1 MGVPSVEIM
10 NPERQKDM
18 PFRLGYVPGLDGLR
32 GISILVVMI
41 YHANFNLLS
50 GGFIGV
56 EIFFGLS
63 GFLITAL
70 LIQEFD
76 NAGRIKLKAFYLRR
90 VLRLFPALLALLI
103 VYCLTIFYLVGFRGS
118 KPFLVDAFI
127 ALFYMSNWARALN
140 IHPPYLLGHTWSLSI
155 EEQFY
160 ALWPPLLVLLL
171 WKIRSRWAIAWI
183 AFSIAV
189 SAWALRCYLG
199 ATGSTALRL
208 SNGLDTKADALMV
221 GCALGIIVASNLIQ
235 ESARGILSRILRMA
249 SPVSVGI
256 LAGICKIAFWYAP
269 IMFYWLYFII
279 EILTAIIILDC
290 IINKDSMINRILS
303 LKGLVWVG
311 TISYGLYLWHYPVF
325 AVMKQFRFDW
335 VRVITLGSA
344 ITFAA
349 TTLSFYLLEKPFL
362 RLKKKFEMQS
372 RKEAGRVPAVQPTEV

>member
-1 MGVPSVEIM
+1 
-10 NPERQKDM
+10 M

-32 GISILVVMI
+32 ALSILAVMI
-41 YHANFNLLS
+41 YHANPDLLS

-56 EIFFGLS
+56 EVFFGLS

-76 NAGRIKLKAFYLRR
+76 NTGEISLKTFYLRR
-90 VLRLFPALLALLI
+90 VLRLAPALVALLI
-103 VYCLTIFYLVGFRGS
+103 VYCPVVFYLANFSFQRA
-118 KPFLVDAFI
+118 KPLLTDALI
-127 ALFYMSNWARALN
+127 VLFYMANWARAFN
-140 IHPPYLLGHTWSLSI
+140 IHPPSLLAHAWSLSI

-171 WKIRSRWAIAWI
+171 RNIRSRWAIAWI

-208 SNGLDTKADALMV
+208 SNGLDTKADAVMI
-221 GCALGIIVASNLIQ
+221 GCVLGIIVSSNLIQ
-235 ESARGILSRILRMA
+235 ESVRGILSRILRIA

-256 LAGICKIAFWYAP
+256 LAGICKIAFWYDP
-269 IMFYWLYFII
+269 IMFYWLFFII

-290 IINKDSMINRILS
+290 IVNKDSMINKILS

-325 AVMKQFRFDW
+325 RLMKYFQLDW
-335 VRVITLGSA
+335 VRVITLGTA

-362 RLKKKFEMQS
+362 RLKKKFEIQS